1 MDGYGLVEVVAGLGM
16 VLTISIVVATSV
28 WQISSIRSAT
38 DKLGSEIQH
47 LTRVVRRL
55 TERLDQTEKLV
66 HEQSV
71 QIAEIKALQKV

>member
-1 MDGYGLVEVVAGLGM
+1 MDGHGFVEVIAGLGM